1 MKLDYRLLYHL
12 SQDARYDSPITT
24 SEVNRAK
31 VCFNEIKQVLTPITC
46 SCGHVNLLNIGV
58 CEKCGNH
65 F

>member
-58 CEKCGNH
+58 CENCSNH